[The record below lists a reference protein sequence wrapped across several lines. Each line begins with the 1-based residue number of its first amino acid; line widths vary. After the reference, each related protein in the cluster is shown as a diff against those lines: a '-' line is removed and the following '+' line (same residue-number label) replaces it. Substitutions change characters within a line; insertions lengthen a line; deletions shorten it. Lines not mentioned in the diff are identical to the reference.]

1 MENSIKLA
9 ILHKYFN
16 SRDIKSDIN
25 EHIPTLYEYAK
36 ECDSITECGVRSVVS
51 TWAFVLGLIDNDYK
65 SPKYLTSVDL
75 FKSPKIQEVELF
87 CETAGIF
94 FDFQQGNDIEVDLKE
109 RDLLFID
116 TWHVYGHLKR
126 ELSKLA
132 PTTKKYIIMHDTTV
146 DAIDGETI
154 RCGWDPVS
162 QSKSSGYPVEEITK
176 GLWPAIEE
184 FLESNNDWSLHKR
197 FTNNNGLTILKR
209 NGEYTPPQ
217 SLYKQISAPPTSL
230 TSSTRHSPT
239 FHIYCSSARYFTE
252 VYDTLKLSLQKCGI
266 NYKWHGDQQ
275 FDSFIKGDCY
285 LFISAPHHQPPKN
298 HYDSTIIL
306 WQFEQIESSMFH
318 HSKKWMEISNTIWCP
333 WPNLEKLYNKCIH
346 PLKFPL

>member
-116 TWHVYGHLKR
+116 TWHIYCHLKR
-126 ELSKLA
+126 ELEKHASKA
-132 PTTKKYIIMHDTTV
+132 KKYIILHDTTV
-146 DAIDGETI
+146 DGIDGETI
-154 RCGWDPVS
+154 RNGWDAEK
-162 QSKSSGYPVEEITK
+162 QSKSSGYPIEEINK
-176 GLWPAIEE
+176 GLWPAVTE
-184 FLESNNDWSLHKR
+184 FLEEHSEWKLIQRYHH
-197 FTNNNGLTILKR
+197 NNGLTILERLLKKYL
-209 NGEYTPPQ
+209 GKK
-217 SLYKQISAPPTSL
+217 SLMK
-230 TSSTRHSPT
+230 
-239 FHIYCSSARYFTE
+239 
-252 VYDTLKLSLQKCGI
+252 
-266 NYKWHGDQQ
+266 
-275 FDSFIKGDCY
+275 
-285 LFISAPHHQPPKN
+285 
-298 HYDSTIIL
+298 
-306 WQFEQIESSMFH
+306 
-318 HSKKWMEISNTIWCP
+318 
-333 WPNLEKLYNKCIH
+333 
-346 PLKFPL
+346 